1 MSIKKVLFLASANL
15 DAGLTSTALGLARAL
30 QREGLNVA
38 FSKPIGQSP
47 LGAGGTSDP
56 SVAFA
61 RDLCNLPVTGSLTL
75 ARASE
80 LVAAGEMDALMDEVV
95 DLMDELDGD
104 YDVVVVEGLVTV
116 ETDTLAMPVNAAMC
130 RALGADLVPVVNASR
145 PSANDVAQLVQRV
158 ARQFGNPEEGAD
170 IDSGYAGILVNKV
183 PEETDADGLQGL
195 MQADLGPKLPILGTI
210 PFDNSLYAPRLQ
222 EMVDALGLT
231 IENAGAMAAGRVS
244 EVVVAARSVELVLP
258 CLAPGVLLVT
268 PGDRADICLA
278 ASLAFLNGTRLAGLV
293 LTCDSRPSE
302 VVRQIMRPAADAGL
316 PIFLATDD
324 TYHVA
329 AQLAQLDCHVT
340 EDDRHQMERV
350 IGFIADRIDVTPLLA
365 RLGEATRPL
374 MSPPAFRHQL
384 VQLSRAADRRI
395 VLPEGEEPRTI
406 AAAIKCAE
414 KQIARCVLL
423 GEPETING
431 KASKLGLTLPSN
443 LEIIDPATIRTR
455 YVAPLLELR
464 KHKGMTLEQA
474 QLQLNDTVAL
484 GTMMV
489 TEGDADGLVSG
500 AVHTTADTVRPALQL
515 IKTKPGAGIVSSVF
529 FMLMPTEV
537 LIYGDCAINPDPSA
551 QELATIAIQSADTA
565 SAFGIEPRVAMI
577 SYSTGAS
584 GTGSDVE
591 KVRDATRLA
600 QSLRPD
606 LLIDGPMQYDA
617 ASVESVGR
625 QKAPDSAV
633 AGRANVFIFPDL
645 NTGNT
650 TYKAVQR
657 SAGVVS
663 VGPML
668 QGLRKPVN
676 DLSRGALVED
686 IVYTVALTA
695 IQAASE
701 TQEVSAPVPAA
712 AQAL

>member
-1 MSIKKVLFLASANL
+1 MPPRKVLFLASANH
-15 DAGLTSTALGLARAL
+15 DAGLTSMALGLARAL
-30 QREGLNVA
+30 QREGLSVA
-38 FSKPIGQSP
+38 FSKPISQSP
-47 LGAGGTSDP
+47 IGAGGTSDP

-61 RDLCNLPVTGSLTL
+61 RDLCKLPITGTL
-75 ARASE
+75 PLSRAKD
-80 LVAAGEMDALMDEVV
+80 LVAAGEMDGLMDEVV
-95 DLMDELDGD
+95 DLLDELNGD
-104 YDVVVVEGLVTV
+104 HDILVVEGLVAV
-116 ETDTLAMPVNAAMC
+116 ETDTLALPVNAAMC
-130 RALGADLVPVVNASR
+130 RALGADLVPVVNANR
-145 PSANDVAQLVQRV
+145 PSADDIGDLVRRV
-158 ARQFGNPEEGAD
+158 ARQFGNAE
-170 IDSGYAGILVNKV
+170 DSTDVDDGYAGILVNKV
-183 PEETDADGLQGL
+183 PEDTDPDELHGL
-195 MQADLGPKLPILGTI
+195 MQADLGPNLPVLGTI
-210 PFDNSLYAPRLQ
+210 PFDPSLYAPRLQ
-222 EMVDALGLT
+222 EMIDALHLT
-231 IENAGAMAAGRVS
+231 VVNEGAMAAGRVS
-244 EVVVAARSVELVLP
+244 DVVVAARSVELVLP
-258 CLAPGVLLVT
+258 TLTNGSLLVT

-278 ASLAFLNGTRLAGLV
+278 AALAFLNGTRLAGLL
-293 LTCDSRPSE
+293 LTCGNCPDAI
-302 VVRQIMRPAADAGL
+302 VTQTMKPAVEAGL
-316 PIFLATDD
+316 PIFLSNDD

-329 AQLAQLDCHVT
+329 AQLAKLDCHVSA
-340 EDDRHQMERV
+340 DDSHQMERV
-350 IGFIADRIDVTPLLA
+350 INFIADRIDVSSLLTRIGTP
-365 RLGEATRPL
+365 TRPL
-374 MSPPAFRHQL
+374 LSPSAFRHQL
-384 VQLSRAADRRI
+384 VQLARGADRRI

-423 GEPETING
+423 GAPNRIAG
-431 KASKLGLTLPSN
+431 KAAKLGLSLPSN
-443 LEIIDPATIRTR
+443 LEIIDPASIRTR
-455 YVAPLLELR
+455 YVAPLLEMR
-464 KHKGMTLEQA
+464 KHKGLTLEQA
-474 QLQLNDTVAL
+474 QEQLEDTVVL

-489 TEGDADGLVSG
+489 TEGHVDGLVSG
-500 AVHTTADTVRPALQL
+500 AIHTTADTVRPALQL
-515 IKTKPGAGIVSSVF
+515 IKTQPGAGIVSSVF

-551 QELATIAIQSADTA
+551 QELATIAIQSAETA
-565 SAFGIEPRVAMI
+565 IAFGIEPRVAMI
-577 SYSTGAS
+577 SYSTGGS

-657 SAGVVS
+657 SAGVIS

-686 IVYTVALTA
+686 IVYTIALTA
-695 IQAASE
+695 IQAG
-701 TQEVSAPVPAA
+701 TQDAPAISA
-712 AQAL
+712 AQAV

>member
-1 MSIKKVLFLASANL
+1 
-15 DAGLTSTALGLARAL
+15 
-30 QREGLNVA
+30 
-38 FSKPIGQSP
+38 
-47 LGAGGTSDP
+47 
-56 SVAFA
+56 
-61 RDLCNLPVTGSLTL
+61 
-75 ARASE
+75 
-80 LVAAGEMDALMDEVV
+80 
-95 DLMDELDGD
+95 
-104 YDVVVVEGLVTV
+104 
-116 ETDTLAMPVNAAMC
+116 
-130 RALGADLVPVVNASR
+130 
-145 PSANDVAQLVQRV
+145 
-158 ARQFGNPEEGAD
+158 
-170 IDSGYAGILVNKV
+170 
-183 PEETDADGLQGL
+183 
-195 MQADLGPKLPILGTI
+195 
-210 PFDNSLYAPRLQ
+210 
-222 EMVDALGLT
+222 
-231 IENAGAMAAGRVS
+231 
-244 EVVVAARSVELVLP
+244 
-258 CLAPGVLLVT
+258 
-268 PGDRADICLA
+268 
-278 ASLAFLNGTRLAGLV
+278 
-293 LTCDSRPSE
+293 
-302 VVRQIMRPAADAGL
+302 MRPAADAGL